1 MSHSIIDVLTIV
13 AILLGPIVALQLQT
27 MLDKS
32 RTTRSRKLSVF
43 KTLMTYRATTLAPHF
58 VEALNVIDVEF
69 TADSEKP
76 VRDAWKVLLDHFS
89 DLGEMMRSGAT
100 ISSALIDKSA
110 TLTTALL
117 ITIGKS
123 LGYDFDEVQIK
134 KGAYYLWIWATSNKN
149 NTSSGVWYLTFS
161 QGSVGYPSGSLKIS
175 SRRSAYKVKQKMKN
189 H

>member
-89 DLGEMMRSGAT
+89 D
-100 ISSALIDKSA
+100 
-110 TLTTALL
+110 
-117 ITIGKS
+117 
-123 LGYDFDEVQIK
+123 
-134 KGAYYLWIWATSNKN
+134 WA
-149 NTSSGVWYLTFS
+149 
-161 QGSVGYPSGSLKIS
+161 
-175 SRRSAYKVKQKMKN
+175 R
-189 H
+189 